1 MKVQAH
7 NIIEVKDICKNFV
20 TYKRKSI
27 FKREKI
33 VKEVVKNINF
43 VINEGE
49 IVGFLGPNGAGKST
63 TIKML
68 TGILTPSSG
77 TCLVNQ
83 KDSIKHRR
91 ENSYNIGVVFGQRT
105 QLWWDLSVWDNLCL
119 LKEIYGLTKEN
130 FNKRYEYLNEILNL
144 EDIKHSQVRSLSLG
158 QRMKADL
165 AGALLHSPKILF
177 LDEPTI
183 GLDVVIKD
191 KILKTL
197 RKINKD
203 ENVTILLT
211 THDMRDIEYLCKRV
225 IIINYGEII
234 YDNSLKEL
242 KEYYNKNKNILITL
256 KEYTDIE
263 VFLNKLLDDKL
274 ITSYT
279 LDKNIL
285 NLTIINDIQLEK
297 EVLIKI
303 LQELEIEEIKF
314 KELKID
320 KIIKRIYE
328 KK

>member
-1 MKVQAH
+1 
-7 NIIEVKDICKNFV
+7 
-20 TYKRKSI
+20 
-27 FKREKI
+27 
-33 VKEVVKNINF
+33 
-43 VINEGE
+43 
-49 IVGFLGPNGAGKST
+49 
-63 TIKML
+63 ML

-197 RKINKD
+197 KKINKD

-211 THDMRDIEYLCKRV
+211 THDMRDIEYLCERV

-285 NLTIINDIQLEK
+285 NLTIINDIQHEK